1 MINILI
7 QARFGSKRFFGKA
20 LKKIH
25 GHEILYIIYK
35 RLKKIKNIDIHILTS
50 YKKIDSKIYLFCKKK
65 GIKCFR
71 GSHNNVLKR
80 YVQFIKVRNIKKPI
94 IRISGDSPF
103 IDPSIVKTMIC
114 LSKNTKFDLISN
126 KFPRSFPKGQTVEII
141 HPKSLINLL
150 KLKLTKSDKEHVTSY
165 FYKNSKKFNLINLKN
180 KYDQSKIDL
189 TVDNVE
195 NFLRLKSIVKNNK
208 EIFSVKSSSLVK
220 RYLKK

>member
-1 MINILI
+1 
-7 QARFGSKRFFGKA
+7 
-20 LKKIH
+20 
-25 GHEILYIIYK
+25 
-35 RLKKIKNIDIHILTS
+35 
-50 YKKIDSKIYLFCKKK
+50 
-65 GIKCFR
+65 
-71 GSHNNVLKR
+71 
-80 YVQFIKVRNIKKPI
+80 
-94 IRISGDSPF
+94 
-103 IDPSIVKTMIC
+103 MIC